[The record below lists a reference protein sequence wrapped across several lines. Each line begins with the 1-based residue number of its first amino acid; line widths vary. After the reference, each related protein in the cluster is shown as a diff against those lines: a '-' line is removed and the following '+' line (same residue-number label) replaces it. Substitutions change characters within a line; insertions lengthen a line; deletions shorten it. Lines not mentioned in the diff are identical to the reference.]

1 MENTAAAPADAQ
13 PTADVAQD
21 QPTHEAPPT
30 DGTSA
35 GTGPNLEE
43 AFSENFDPSTLPDEL
58 QSAYK
63 QMQGAFT
70 KKTQT
75 LAEQRKEAENAQR
88 FLQAL
93 QSEEHRPLALKN
105 LAEQLGGEEAILAA
119 LGYDVDDPDLT
130 DEPGLDYDP
139 DDPVQVALAKVEQLE
154 AKLAERETAE
164 QQAARE
170 AAEQAEMDAIDAHI
184 GDQLKALDGYDQFGT
199 SDGQDPSPEE
209 QAIVAI
215 ALAGLPAGE
224 DGMPQIREAAA
235 LFEKAYES
243 RFKRWSS
250 TKDAPHVSPVGQA
263 ASQVPDLDND
273 NERQRWMLDR
283 LTGGGV

>member
-1 MENTAAAPADAQ
+1 MEDTAAAPADI
-13 PTADVAQD
+13 PTDTGQD
-21 QPTHEAPPT
+21 QPTPEAPPT

-35 GTGPNLEE
+35 GTGPNLEQ
-43 AFSENFDPSTLPDEL
+43 AFEENFDPSTLPDEL
-58 QSAYK
+58 APAYK
-63 QMQGAFT
+63 QLQAAWT
-70 KKTQT
+70 RKTQS

-88 FLQAL
+88 FLEAL
-93 QSEEHRPLALKN
+93 QSEEHRPTALKN
-105 LAEQLGGEEAILAA
+105 LAESLGGEEAILAA
-119 LGYDVDDPDLT
+119 LGYDVDDPEL
-130 DEPGLDYDP
+130 E
-139 DDPVQVALAKVEQLE
+139 DDPEFDLDDPAQAALARVQQLE

-164 QQAARE
+164 QTKARE

-184 GDQLKALDGYDQFGT
+184 SDSLKALDGYDQFGT
-199 SDGQDPSPEE
+199 SDGADPSPEE

-215 ALAGLPAGE
+215 ALAGLPAGD
-224 DGMPQIREAAA
+224 DGMPQIQAAA
-235 LFEKAYES
+235 EMFEKAYES

-283 LTGGGV
+283 LTGGGL